1 MRNHPETNHDS
12 PASGGLF
19 GSLRARILLGMTA
32 VALLPLLIMAYQGYH
47 CARTIIIEQQQRHLA
62 TVLESRTARVMD
74 WLAERCFDIEYLA
87 VSPGAREAC
96 SAGCSNQPD
105 SDSYCGI
112 LKTFL
117 NRSESYEII
126 ATYNLKWEP
135 IDQSSRTDTP
145 WDTWIENTFAAR
157 VSDADGLVV
166 NSPVLDR
173 EGCICLEMAHP
184 VFGPDGKKTGFLA
197 TCLNLSRTLVPIL
210 LDRTGLGES
219 GKVYLVSKEG
229 RIQTPPFAGDEKRL
243 MEPSGLDRTLLT
255 PPGSPQPETISS
267 ESGPAT
273 MLPRLGATRM
283 VHEYTDFAGNDV
295 LGAASAFPGMPFHLV
310 AEIDRA
316 EAFRPLGVL
325 KWSALIAGLVSL
337 SLALLVSVRAAA
349 KLSHP
354 LREMAAVAGRI
365 SQGTHTERLG
375 SMDGTEAIEVAA
387 AFNRMLDELASA
399 QDRLSHAAALAAI
412 GELSTSVVH
421 EIRNPLSS
429 IKVNLQALQRKVV
442 GDSAHYE
449 LAAIASKQVDRVE
462 RMLGDLLRYGK
473 PLEIKTAPVA
483 FGDLAGSALSLV
495 GNSAE
500 EKEVFLSIDDR
511 SDSKPIIVDREQME
525 RAVANLV
532 DNAIEAAAAANEGG
546 EGRVIVTGRE
556 EKGDSPVFAIR
567 VEDNGGGIPRSLME
581 KLFQPFVTTREEGTG
596 LGLANVKK
604 IAEYHGGTVTAENLA
619 RGAAFT
625 IRLKL

>member
-1 MRNHPETNHDS
+1 MRNQPETDHRRK
-12 PASGGLF
+12 GGLF
-19 GSLRARILLGMTA
+19 ASLRARIFLGMTV

-47 CARTIIIEQQQRHLA
+47 CARTTIIEQQERHLT
-62 TVLESRTARVMD
+62 TVLASRTARVMD
-74 WLAERCFDIEYLA
+74 WLAERRSDIEYLA

-96 SAGCSNQPD
+96 AVGCSIQPD
-105 SDSYCGI
+105 ADTYCGI
-112 LKTFL
+112 LNTFL
-117 NRSESYEII
+117 NRSDSYEII

-145 WDTWIENTFAAR
+145 WDTWVENTFAAR
-157 VSDADGLVV
+157 VFDAEGLVV

-173 EGCICLEMAHP
+173 EGCICLDMAHP
-184 VFGPDGKKTGFLA
+184 VFDSEGTKTGFLA

-210 LDRTGLGES
+210 QDRTGLGET

-229 RIQTPPFAGDEKRL
+229 LIQSPPFEGDEDRL
-243 MEPSGLDRTLLT
+243 MQPSGLAKGPL
-255 PPGSPQPETISS
+255 GS
-267 ESGPAT
+267 
-273 MLPRLGATRM
+273 
-283 VHEYTDFAGNDV
+283 VHEYTDFLGNAV
-295 LGAASAFPGMPFHLV
+295 LGAAADFPGMPFQIV

-325 KWSALIAGLVSL
+325 KWAALIAGLVSL
-337 SLALLVSVRAAA
+337 ALALLFSFRAAA

-365 SQGTHTERLG
+365 SQGGLNERLG
-375 SMDGTEAIEVAA
+375 SMKGSEAIEVAA
-387 AFNRMLDELASA
+387 AFNRMLDERAAA
-399 QDRLSHAAALAAI
+399 QRRLSHAAALAAI

-429 IKVNLQALQRKVV
+429 IKVNIQALERKVA
-442 GDSAHYE
+442 GDSAHSE
-449 LAAIASKQVDRVE
+449 LAAIASKQVERVE

-473 PLEIKTAPVA
+473 PLDIEPAPVA
-483 FGDLAGSALSLV
+483 FSEIAEAVCTLV

-500 EKEVFLSIDDR
+500 QKNVALSIDED
-511 SDSKPIIVDREQME
+511 SDSPLIVVDRDQME

-532 DNAIEAAAAANEGG
+532 DNAIEAAGRANGAG
-546 EGRVIVTGRE
+546 EGRVVIKGRRE
-556 EKGDSPVFAIR
+556 GSDGRLFAIR
-567 VEDNGGGIPRSLME
+567 VEDNGGGIPESLMD
-581 KLFQPFVTTREEGTG
+581 KLFQPFVTTRDEGTG

-604 IAEYHGGTVTAENLA
+604 IVEYHGGTVTAENLA

-625 IRLKL
+625 IRLTL

>member
-1 MRNHPETNHDS
+1 
-12 PASGGLF
+12 
-19 GSLRARILLGMTA
+19 
-32 VALLPLLIMAYQGYH
+32 
-47 CARTIIIEQQQRHLA
+47 
-62 TVLESRTARVMD
+62 
-74 WLAERCFDIEYLA
+74 
-87 VSPGAREAC
+87 
-96 SAGCSNQPD
+96 
-105 SDSYCGI
+105 
-112 LKTFL
+112 
-117 NRSESYEII
+117 
-126 ATYNLKWEP
+126 
-135 IDQSSRTDTP
+135 
-145 WDTWIENTFAAR
+145 
-157 VSDADGLVV
+157 
-166 NSPVLDR
+166 
-173 EGCICLEMAHP
+173 
-184 VFGPDGKKTGFLA
+184 
-197 TCLNLSRTLVPIL
+197 
-210 LDRTGLGES
+210 
-219 GKVYLVSKEG
+219 
-229 RIQTPPFAGDEKRL
+229 
-243 MEPSGLDRTLLT
+243 
-255 PPGSPQPETISS
+255 
-267 ESGPAT
+267 
-273 MLPRLGATRM
+273 M